1 MYLVLVLNK
10 EKEGIKGQSS
20 LQDKKE
26 DSRDC
31 SAFESV
37 DREVLL
43 TRKMSCQDTA
53 GVQRGWGW
61 RQRGWAGL
69 QRNVSRELYATQ
81 SNCLLGGLSLVSQ
94 GTKTAVIKLSS
105 SLLGNLM

>member
-53 GVQRGWGW
+53 GVQRIGLEAKRAGRSPEE
-61 RQRGWAGL
+61 RQ
-69 QRNVSRELYATQ
+69 
-81 SNCLLGGLSLVSQ
+81 Q
-94 GTKTAVIKLSS
+94 GALCNTE
-105 SLLGNLM
+105 